1 MGVPLAAF
9 LALYCKLEITG
20 LWVGMVVMFMMQ
32 VREVSQECREV
43 YLSSF
48 FYKHMSNLDRFTL
61 GFQDLSCAHVLYC
74 QKFTHPLQLKSLAGR
89 MILFCLSLS
98 KLDKRDQ

>member
-32 VREVSQECREV
+32 VREVSQESREV
-43 YLSSF
+43 YLSCFSF
-48 FYKHMSNLDRFTL
+48 TSTCLTL
-61 GFQDLSCAHVLYC
+61 TGLPSDFR
-74 QKFTHPLQLKSLAGR
+74 T
-89 MILFCLSLS
+89 
-98 KLDKRDQ
+98 